1 MVLPSQPC
9 KRCWHTPGAAARTQ
23 PKPRCSPTQAVQ
35 KAMRADGRQPLEA
48 RDLEVET
55 DILVQCWGSARCVVG
70 GGLGGGTEC
79 LAAVTAQ
86 VGEGTACVI
95 EVECSPSLWASGDD
109 RLKLARQERLS
120 READAWL
127 RTWRASIPKIGE
139 KLGWHL
145 VVDCII
151 LSDDGGLREA
161 LSCAVRAALASTKLP
176 AAEEALEAS
185 DETTEAL
192 PFSLLPAETPPT
204 TLSVDECPVVVTLAV
219 VGGTLV
225 ADTTADE
232 PADAMLAVAVAG
244 GAVVGVDV
252 LCGAVPPALL
262 REAVA
267 AAPALAAPLLGA
279 SSLTPAPR

>member
-1 MVLPSQPC
+1 MHSQN
-9 KRCWHTPGAAARTQ
+9 HTAA
-23 PKPRCSPTQAVQ
+23 PTAVQ
-35 KAMRADGRQPLEA
+35 KAMRSDGRQPLEA
-48 RDLEVET
+48 REFDVET

-95 EVECSPSLWASGDD
+95 EVECSPSLWAAGDD

-127 RTWRASIPKIGE
+127 TPWRASIPKIGE

-219 VGGTLV
+219 VGGVLLV
-225 ADTTADE
+225 DTTADE
-232 PADAMLAVAVAG
+232 PADAMLAVAAG

-279 SSLTPAPR
+279 SSLAPAPR

>member
-1 MVLPSQPC
+1 MVLHGHTGDRC
-9 KRCWHTPGAAARTQ
+9 RDNKRVRTRAQ
-23 PKPRCSPTQAVQ
+23 PKPRCSPTQRRE
-35 KAMRADGRQPLEA
+35 KAMRADGRRPLEA
-48 RDLEVET
+48 REFDIET
-55 DILVQCWGSARCVVG
+55 NILVQCWGSARCIVG

-127 RTWRASIPKIGE
+127 TPWRASIPKIGE

-219 VGGTLV
+219 VGGVLLV
-225 ADTTADE
+225 DTTADE
-232 PADAMLAVAVAG
+232 PADAMLAVAAG

-279 SSLTPAPR
+279 SSLAPAPR

>member
-1 MVLPSQPC
+1 MVCDSFLNRCLHATAETALQP
-9 KRCWHTPGAAARTQ
+9 PQ
-23 PKPRCSPTQAVQ
+23 PPPTAVQ
-35 KAMRADGRQPLEA
+35 KAMRSDGRQPMEA

-95 EVECSPSLWASGDD
+95 EVECSPSLWAAGDD

-127 RTWRASIPKIGE
+127 TPWRAAIPKIGE

-161 LSCAVRAALASTKLP
+161 LSCAVRSALASTKLP
-176 AAEEALEAS
+176 AAEEALAS

-204 TLSVDECPVVVTLAV
+204 TLAVDECPVVVTLAV
-219 VGGTLV
+219 VGGVLLV
-225 ADTTADE
+225 DTTADE
-232 PADAMLAVAVAG
+232 PADAMLAVAVVAG

-252 LCGAVPPALL
+252 LWGAVPPALL

>member
-1 MVLPSQPC
+1 MHSQN
-9 KRCWHTPGAAARTQ
+9 HTAA
-23 PKPRCSPTQAVQ
+23 PTAVQ
-35 KAMRADGRQPLEA
+35 KAMRSDGRQPLEA
-48 RDLEVET
+48 REFDIET
-55 DILVQCWGSARCVVG
+55 NILVQCWGSARCVVG

-86 VGEGTACVI
+86 IGEGTACGV
-95 EVECSPSLWASGDD
+95 EVECSPSLWAAGDD
-109 RLKLARQERLS
+109 RAKLALQERLA

-127 RTWRASIPKIGE
+127 TPWRAAIPKIGE

-161 LSCAVRAALASTKLP
+161 LSCAVRSALASTKLP
-176 AAEEALEAS
+176 AAEEALAS

-204 TLSVDECPVVVTLAV
+204 TLAVDECPVVVTLAV
-219 VGGTLV
+219 VGGVLLV
-225 ADTTADE
+225 DTTADE
-232 PADAMLAVAVAG
+232 PADAMLAVAVVAG

-252 LCGAVPPALL
+252 LWGAVPPALL

-279 SSLTPAPR
+279 SSLAPAPR

>member
-1 MVLPSQPC
+1 MHSQN
-9 KRCWHTPGAAARTQ
+9 HTAA
-23 PKPRCSPTQAVQ
+23 PTAVQ
-35 KAMRADGRQPLEA
+35 KAMRSDGRQPLEA
-48 RDLEVET
+48 REFDIET
-55 DILVQCWGSARCVVG
+55 NILVQCWGSARCVVG

-86 VGEGTACVI
+86 IGEGTACGV
-95 EVECSPSLWASGDD
+95 EVECSPSLWAAGDD
-109 RLKLARQERLS
+109 RAKLALQERLA

-127 RTWRASIPKIGE
+127 TPWRAAIPKIGE

-185 DETTEAL
+185 DETSEAL

-219 VGGTLV
+219 VGGVLLV
-225 ADTTADE
+225 DTTADE

-252 LCGAVPPALL
+252 LCGAVPPALI

-279 SSLTPAPR
+279 SSLAPAPR

>member
-1 MVLPSQPC
+1 MVCDSFLNRCLHATAETALQP
-9 KRCWHTPGAAARTQ
+9 PQ
-23 PKPRCSPTQAVQ
+23 PPPTAVQ
-35 KAMRADGRQPLEA
+35 KAMRSDGRQPMEA

-109 RLKLARQERLS
+109 RAKLARQERLS

-127 RTWRASIPKIGE
+127 TPWRAAIPKIGE

-161 LSCAVRAALASTKLP
+161 LSCAVRSALASTKLP
-176 AAEEALEAS
+176 AAEEALAS

-204 TLSVDECPVVVTLAV
+204 TLAVDECPVVVTLAV
-219 VGGTLV
+219 VGGVLLV
-225 ADTTADE
+225 DTTADE
-232 PADAMLAVAVAG
+232 PADAMVAVATAG

-279 SSLTPAPR
+279 SSLAPAPR

>member
-1 MVLPSQPC
+1 MHSQN
-9 KRCWHTPGAAARTQ
+9 HTAA
-23 PKPRCSPTQAVQ
+23 PTAVQ
-35 KAMRADGRQPLEA
+35 KAMRSDGRQPLEA
-48 RDLEVET
+48 REFDIET
-55 DILVQCWGSARCVVG
+55 NILVQCWGSARCVVG

-86 VGEGTACVI
+86 VGEGTACGV

-109 RLKLARQERLS
+109 RARLALQERLA

-127 RTWRASIPKIGE
+127 TPWRAAIPKIGE

-145 VVDCII
+145 VVDCVV

-161 LSCAVRAALASTKLP
+161 LSCAVRAALASTNLP

-204 TLSVDECPVVVTLAV
+204 TLSVDDCPVVVTLAV
-219 VGGTLV
+219 VGGVLLV
-225 ADTTADE
+225 DTTADE
-232 PADAMLAVAVAG
+232 PADAMLAVAVAAG

-279 SSLTPAPR
+279 SSSTPAPR

>member
-1 MVLPSQPC
+1 MHSQN
-9 KRCWHTPGAAARTQ
+9 HTAA
-23 PKPRCSPTQAVQ
+23 PTAVQ
-35 KAMRADGRQPLEA
+35 KAMRSDGRQPLEA
-48 RDLEVET
+48 REFDIET
-55 DILVQCWGSARCVVG
+55 NILVQCWGSARCVVG

-86 VGEGTACVI
+86 VGEGTACGV

-109 RLKLARQERLS
+109 RARLALQERLA

-127 RTWRASIPKIGE
+127 TPWRAAIPKIGE

-145 VVDCII
+145 VVDCVV

-161 LSCAVRAALASTKLP
+161 LSCAVRAALASTNLP

-219 VGGTLV
+219 VSGKLLV
-225 ADTTADE
+225 DTTADE
-232 PADAMLAVAVAG
+232 PADAMVAVATAG

-279 SSLTPAPR
+279 SSLAPAPR

>member
-1 MVLPSQPC
+1 MHSQN
-9 KRCWHTPGAAARTQ
+9 HTAA
-23 PKPRCSPTQAVQ
+23 PTAVQ
-35 KAMRADGRQPLEA
+35 KAMRSDGRQPLEA
-48 RDLEVET
+48 REFDIET
-55 DILVQCWGSARCVVG
+55 NILVQCWGSARCVVG

-86 VGEGTACVI
+86 IGEGTACGV
-95 EVECSPSLWASGDD
+95 EVECSPSLWAAGDD
-109 RLKLARQERLS
+109 RAKLALQERLA

-127 RTWRASIPKIGE
+127 TPWRAAIPKIGE

-145 VVDCII
+145 VVDCVV

-161 LSCAVRAALASTKLP
+161 LSCAVRAALASTNLP

-204 TLSVDECPVVVTLAV
+204 TLSVDDCPVVVTLAV
-219 VGGTLV
+219 SGNLLV
-225 ADTTADE
+225 DTTADE
-232 PADAMLAVAVAG
+232 PADAMLAVVAG

-252 LCGAVPPALL
+252 LCGAVPPDLL

-279 SSLTPAPR
+279 SSLAPAPR

>member
-1 MVLPSQPC
+1 MHSQ
-9 KRCWHTPGAAARTQ
+9 TTLQ
-23 PKPRCSPTQAVQ
+23 PPQPVQ
-35 KAMRADGRQPLEA
+35 KAMRSDGRQPLEA
-48 RDLEVET
+48 REFDIET
-55 DILVQCWGSARCVVG
+55 NILVQCWGSARCVVG

-86 VGEGTACVI
+86 VGEGTACGV

-109 RLKLARQERLS
+109 RARLALQERLA

-127 RTWRASIPKIGE
+127 TPWRAAIPKIGE

-145 VVDCII
+145 VVDCVV

-161 LSCAVRAALASTKLP
+161 LSCAVRAALASTNLP

>member
-1 MVLPSQPC
+1 MVCDSFLNRCLHATAETALQP
-9 KRCWHTPGAAARTQ
+9 PQ
-23 PKPRCSPTQAVQ
+23 PPPTAVQ
-35 KAMRADGRQPLEA
+35 KAMRSDGRQPMEA

-95 EVECSPSLWASGDD
+95 EVECSPSLWAAGDD

-127 RTWRASIPKIGE
+127 TPWRAAILKIGE

-161 LSCAVRAALASTKLP
+161 LSCAVRSALASTKLP
-176 AAEEALEAS
+176 AAEEALAS

-204 TLSVDECPVVVTLAV
+204 TLAVDECPVVVTLAV
-219 VGGTLV
+219 VGGVLLV
-225 ADTTADE
+225 DTTADE
-232 PADAMLAVAVAG
+232 PADAMVAIAVAG

-252 LCGAVPPALL
+252 LWGAVPPALL

-267 AAPALAAPLLGA
+267 AAPALAAPLLSA
-279 SSLTPAPR
+279 SLARTPAPPR

>member
-1 MVLPSQPC
+1 MHSQN
-9 KRCWHTPGAAARTQ
+9 HTAA
-23 PKPRCSPTQAVQ
+23 PTAVQ
-35 KAMRADGRQPLEA
+35 KAMRSDGRQPLEA
-48 RDLEVET
+48 REFDIET
-55 DILVQCWGSARCVVG
+55 NILVQCWGSARCVVG

-86 VGEGTACVI
+86 IGEGTACGV

-109 RLKLARQERLS
+109 RAKLARQERLS

-127 RTWRASIPKIGE
+127 TPWRAAIPKIGE
-139 KLGWHL
+139 RLGWHL
-145 VVDCII
+145 VVDCVV

-219 VGGTLV
+219 VGGRLLV
-225 ADTTADE
+225 DTTADE
-232 PADAMLAVAVAG
+232 PADAMVAVAAAG

-252 LCGAVPPALL
+252 LCGAVPPDLL

-279 SSLTPAPR
+279 SSLAPAPR